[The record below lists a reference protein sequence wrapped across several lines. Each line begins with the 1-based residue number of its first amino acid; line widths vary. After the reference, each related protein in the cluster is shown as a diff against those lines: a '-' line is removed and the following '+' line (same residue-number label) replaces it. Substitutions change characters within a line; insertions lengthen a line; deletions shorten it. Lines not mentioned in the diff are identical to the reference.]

1 MPVLLHGTCPVHG
14 DFQTP
19 PERSTCPTCLTQAAL
34 YRQIEMDGVEGITQ
48 EGYVMAKCPV
58 HGMYSVL
65 KTPDEPCV
73 CPKCEP
79 ENIQGDVQV
88 KCSSPMELP
97 AKEHWEKEVYSEEHD
112 VKATTCVKC
121 GSTQNVLPMFNLC
134 EACYLAAKNNGFMQK
149 HEFDPTGVE
158 AHEPGAKLD
167 GGKLLAATLS
177 DFSLALQ
184 AVAEVGTHGARK
196 YSRGGW
202 QSVPDAL
209 TRYKDAE
216 WRHLLKSRH
225 EEYDQDSGLLH
236 DAHKAWNVLAQLELR
251 LRKDKSYCPVTEAAR
266 IQDIMDI
273 PTTKKTWGE

>member
-1 MPVLLHGTCPVHG
+1 MTYNDEHLTALNCDHHRTRTITRGIVKCVDCGLNLPPREEKTKAQLVLTCPVHG
-14 DFQTP
+14 EYEVTSKQK
-19 PERSTCPTCLTQAAL
+19 TCPTCLTQAAL
-34 YRQIEMDGVEGITQ
+34 YRQIEEEKADGVEPE
-48 EGYVMAKCPV
+48 EGYSMAKCPV

-65 KTPDEPCV
+65 KTPNEPQV
-73 CPKCEP
+73 CPKCES
-79 ENIQGDVQV
+79 
-88 KCSSPMELP
+88 K
-97 AKEHWEKEVYSEEHD
+97 K
-112 VKATTCVKC
+112 
-121 GSTQNVLPMFNLC
+121 GSGPSN
-134 EACYLAAKNNGFMQK
+134 
-149 HEFDPTGVE
+149 EFDPTGAE

-167 GGKLLAATLS
+167 GGKTLAGVLS

-225 EEYDQDSGLLH
+225 EEYDPDSGLLH

-251 LRKDKSYCPVTEAAR
+251 LRGDAIDWKTYPASVTVDLDKLEAHNKAVVEEAR
-266 IQDIMDI
+266 EIQRRN
-273 PTTKKTWGE
+273 K